1 MVLLDANVLVYYLDE
16 TADQHT
22 DVVQKL
28 QELVDD
34 QEQLIASHHI
44 LEEVLF
50 IVSKYDVAAD
60 LEKAVERISAIPEL
74 ILIEPSPNIDF
85 ARRYAFLSKQ
95 LNMGLNDALLLQ
107 LMLDAG
113 ISRLFS
119 YDKRFV
125 NKANL
130 VGIEKIIG

>member
-1 MVLLDANVLVYYLDE
+1 MVLLDANILVYYLDE
-16 TADQHT
+16 TADQHS

-85 ARRYAFLSKQ
+85 ARRYAILSKR
-95 LNMGLNDALLLQ
+95 LKMGLNDALLLQ

-113 ISRLFS
+113 INQLFS
-119 YDKRFV
+119 YDKKFV

>member
-1 MVLLDANVLVYYLDE
+1 M
-16 TADQHT
+16 
-22 DVVQKL
+22 
-28 QELVDD
+28 DD

-50 IVSKYDVAAD
+50 IVSRYDVAAD
-60 LEKAVERISAIPEL
+60 LEKAVERICAIPEL

-85 ARRYAFLSKQ
+85 AGRYAILSKR

-107 LMLDAG
+107 LMLDVG

-125 NKANL
+125 NKASL
-130 VGIEKIIG
+130 VGIEKITG